1 MTMRVSAALTILGLL
16 SFALPANAGTQDDI
30 EDCRAAL
37 TEEGTLK
44 MDEYRLSFEKKKGN
58 SNRVLTLEA
67 IPNAGGA
74 KYIVTCTF
82 KKNKIEAVSV
92 EAAA

>member
-1 MTMRVSAALTILGLL
+1 MMMKVLGALSVLGLAGL
-16 SFALPANAGTQDDI
+16 ALPATAGTQDDI

-37 TEEGTLK
+37 TEQGTLN

-67 IPNAGGA
+67 IPNAGGE
-74 KYIVTCTF
+74 KYVVTCTF
-82 KKNKIEAVSV
+82 KKNKIEAVSA
-92 EAAA
+92 EAAS